1 MKLSE
6 QKELR
11 DRKHVFKD
19 RQEAGRLL
27 ADKLVS
33 CSGPDTLVL
42 AIPSGGVPVA
52 LAIAK
57 KLQTAVDLIIV
68 RKIQIPHNTEA
79 GFGAVSPDAT
89 VILNEPLLHTL
100 KLTRAQI
107 DQQKNKAL
115 ETIKARN
122 RLFRK
127 SRPYP
132 SFHDKTV
139 IIVDDGLASGYTMR
153 AAIRFV
159 KKETPRKIIV
169 AVPTSSEKTA
179 ETVAREID
187 LLLCLNIR
195 SGFPYAVADAYRN
208 WYDLNDDE
216 ILSLLNDP
224 IFS

>member
-1 MKLSE
+1 MNLSE

-11 DRKHVFKD
+11 DRKHVFND

-27 ADKLVS
+27 SVKLMS
-33 CSGPDTLVL
+33 SSGPDTLVL

-52 LAIAK
+52 LAVAK
-57 KLQTAVDLIIV
+57 KLQTTMDLIIV
-68 RKIQIPHNTEA
+68 RKIQIPYNPEA
-79 GFGAVSPDAT
+79 GFGAVSPDGN
-89 VILNEPLLHTL
+89 VILNEPLLNTL

-107 DQQKNKAL
+107 DQQKNQAL
-115 ETIKARN
+115 KTIEARN

-127 SRPYP
+127 NRPYP
-132 SFHDKTV
+132 SFHDKRV
-139 IIVDDGLASGYTMR
+139 IIVDDGLASGYTML

-159 KKETPRKIIV
+159 KKESPGKVIV

-179 ETVAREID
+179 DTVALETD

-208 WYDLNDDE
+208 WYDLDDDE
-216 ILSLLNDP
+216 VLSLLEDP